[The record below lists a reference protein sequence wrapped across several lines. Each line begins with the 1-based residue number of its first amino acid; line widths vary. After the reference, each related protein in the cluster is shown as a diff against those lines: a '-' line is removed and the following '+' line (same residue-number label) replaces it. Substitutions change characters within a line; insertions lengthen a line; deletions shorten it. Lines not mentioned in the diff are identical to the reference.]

1 MSYIR
6 LSTAQIY
13 GNGLNTMLNRQS
25 DVHRTQEQIASNKRV
40 LTPADDPIAATRM
53 LQLNQE
59 LTQIE
64 QYNKTL
70 SGLENRLQ
78 REEVALD
85 GISNLVLK
93 AQELITQ
100 SGNGGMNK
108 EQRGYIAVELQS
120 IVDNMAQLMNTK
132 DASGEYIFAGFQG
145 REQPFVQGA
154 DGRYRYAGD
163 EGQRHIRIGPTTTV
177 AASDSGKQVFMDI
190 PSAEK
195 GIQASAGAGNRAEP
209 PATVS
214 GERILDKAAFEAF
227 YPESV
232 IIEFQPRDDVS
243 PPGMNYTIR
252 TVSDG
257 RVLAEN
263 EPFTAGST
271 IEFAGVSVRV
281 NGKPEPGDSFM
292 VESTNRKGLLQ
303 GLEEYIQI
311 LKTHEDGSGGEI
323 RLSERLGAALGNLD
337 VAQQRLLQT
346 RSDVGSRLN
355 VVDNA
360 RSNNED
366 FKLVTQQALSEIGD
380 LDMAEAISRLTMQSF
395 VLEAAQSSF
404 ARINRLSLFDYI

>member
-1 MSYIR
+1 MSQIR
-6 LSTAQIY
+6 LSSAQIY
-13 GNGLNTMLNRQS
+13 GNSVKTMLNRQG
-25 DVHRTQEQIASNKRV
+25 DVHRTQEQIASNKRL
-40 LTPADDPIAATRM
+40 LTPADDPIAATRI

-59 LTQIE
+59 LAQIE
-64 QYNKTL
+64 QYNKAL

-85 GISNLVLK
+85 GISELVLK

-100 SGNGGMNK
+100 SGNAGMNK
-108 EQRGYIAVELQS
+108 DQRGYLAVELQN
-120 IVDNMAQLMNTK
+120 IVDNMAQLMNSK
-132 DASGEYIFAGFQG
+132 DASGEYVFAGFQG
-145 REQPFVQGA
+145 RDQPFVQGA

-177 AASDSGKQVFMDI
+177 AASDSGHQVFMDI

-195 GIQASAGAGNRAEP
+195 GIQASAGPNNRSQP
-209 PATVS
+209 PATIA
-214 GERILDKAAFEAF
+214 GERVHDRAAFEAF

-232 IIEFQPRDDVS
+232 VIEFQSRDDIN

-252 TVSDG
+252 QVSDG

-271 IEFAGVSVRV
+271 IQFKGVSVRI
-281 NGKPEPGDSFM
+281 NGNPEKGDTFM
-292 VESTNRKGLLQ
+292 VDSTNRKGLLE
-303 GLEEYIQI
+303 GLEDFVRE
-311 LKTHEDGSGGEI
+311 LKSLSDSPED
-323 RLSERLGAALGNLD
+323 RAALADRLGGALVNLD
-337 VAQQRLLQT
+337 NAQQLLLQT

-360 RSNNED
+360 RNNNAD
-366 FKLVTQQALSEIGD
+366 FKLVTQQALSELAD
-380 LDMAEAISRLTMQSF
+380 LDYAEAISRLTMQSF

>member
-1 MSYIR
+1 MSNIR
-6 LSTAQIY
+6 LSSAQIY
-13 GNGLNTMLNRQS
+13 GNGLNTMLNRQA

-59 LTQIE
+59 LAQIE

-85 GISNLVLK
+85 GISELILK

-108 EQRGYIAVELQS
+108 EQRGYIAVELQA

-132 DASGEYIFAGFQG
+132 DAGGEYIFAGFQG
-145 REQPFVQGA
+145 REQPFVQGD
-154 DGRYRYAGD
+154 DGRYRYVGD
-163 EGQRHIRIGPTTTV
+163 EGQRHIRIAPGTTV

-195 GIQASAGAGNRAEP
+195 GIQASAGAGNRAQP
-209 PATVS
+209 PASVS
-214 GERILDKAAFEAF
+214 GEQILDRAAFEAF
-227 YPESV
+227 YPDSV
-232 IIEFQPRDDVS
+232 TIEFQSPGDVS

-252 TVSDG
+252 SLSDG
-257 RVLAEN
+257 RVLAQN
-263 EPFTAGST
+263 VPFTAGST

-281 NGKPEPGDSFM
+281 AGKPEPGDTFM
-292 VESTNRKGLLQ
+292 VESSNRKGLLQ
-303 GLEEYIQI
+303 GLEEYIQT
-311 LKTHEDGSGGEI
+311 LQSVGDSAADSSELSD
-323 RLSERLGAALGNLD
+323 RLAATLGNLD
-337 VAQQRLLQT
+337 NAQQRLLKT

-355 VVDNA
+355 VVENA
-360 RSNNED
+360 QGNNAD

-380 LDMAEAISRLTMQSF
+380 LDYAEAVSRLTMQSF